1 MQTQSRELIKNSF
14 MTSSWFGQYRFTLWL
29 NQQNKLLSSIENRC
43 EMGFCVT
50 CLCTSWSLT
59 ESRCFIG
66 IQLERLVQYN
76 PKLITHNSRHKYYRH
91 AHGLP
96 SKEHGHLR
104 YHMVIF
110 KIFRWFK
117 TNKQTIR
124 APVPPASHP
133 CFSSH
138 PNLFLLTGMD
148 VKLGMVTFGKKNL
161 LNIFIC
167 YGPRYVL
174 DTMCCA

>member
-1 MQTQSRELIKNSF
+1 MELSVILKALGDPTRLSIYQQILSRIQTQLEKNHVVP
-14 MTSSWFGQYRFTLWL
+14 TSSQDEAL
-29 NQQNKLLSSIENRC
+29 
-43 EMGFCVT
+43 
-50 CLCTSWSLT
+50 
-59 ESRCFIG
+59 
-66 IQLERLVQYN
+66 
-76 PKLITHNSRHKYYRH
+76 
-91 AHGLP
+91 A
-96 SKEHGHLR
+96 R
-104 YHMVIF
+104 YMVIF